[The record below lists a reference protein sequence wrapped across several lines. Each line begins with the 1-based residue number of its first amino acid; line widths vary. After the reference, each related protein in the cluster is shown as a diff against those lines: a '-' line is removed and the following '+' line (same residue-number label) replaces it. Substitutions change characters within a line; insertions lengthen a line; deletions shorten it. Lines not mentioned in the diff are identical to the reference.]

1 MPPIWQVLDINMSHK
16 KEKNILMEKREINGI

>member
-1 MPPIWQVLDINMSHK
+1 MPPIWQVLDINMSPK